1 MTRTRVFVI
10 TVVVGLAM
18 SAASLAGLAV
28 RRAQAQQPPAGA
40 PKAGDHGHKPG
51 DPEHG
56 HGAAPGAHGDHEHP
70 PIPAAYANAQIP
82 PGVWTDPKMIA
93 KGKEIFI
100 AKCAL
105 CHGEKGDGKGPGS
118 VNLPLKPADLTDGK
132 MVAEMAGNY
141 WVWRVSEGGLVE
153 PFKSKGS
160 AMPAWKGELSMND
173 RWAVIAYAHTLSGH
187 RGPPVA
193 SEHPELK
200 PKPKF
205 VNGEG
210 TVIALRPEKQQV
222 VLEHG
227 EIKGFME
234 AMTMGYKTSPI
245 SLMNNVKPG
254 DKVRFTIDTDARA
267 ITKIDKLKD

>member
-1 MTRTRVFVI
+1 MIRTRAL
-10 TVVVGLAM
+10 VVGTFAGLVV
-18 SAASLAGLAV
+18 SVSSLAGLTAGDA
-28 RRAQAQQPPAGA
+28 RAQQPPASA
-40 PKAGDHGHKPG
+40 QKADDHGHKPG
-51 DPEHG
+51 DHKHG
-56 HGAAPGAHGDHEHP
+56 SGGAHGDHEHP
-70 PIPAAYANAQIP
+70 PIPAAYANAHIP

-93 KGKEIFI
+93 KGQEIFT

-105 CHGEKGDGKGPGS
+105 CHGVKGDGKGPGS
-118 VNLPLKPADLTDGK
+118 VNLPLKPADLTEGK
-132 MVAEMAGNY
+132 MVAEMPGNY

-187 RGPPVA
+187 RGPHVA
-193 SEHPELK
+193 SEHPELR

-210 TVIALRPEKQQV
+210 TVIALRPEKQQI
-222 VLEHG
+222 VLEHS

-234 AMTMGYKTSPI
+234 AMTMGYKTSPV
-245 SLMNNVKPG
+245 SLMNSVKPG
-254 DKVRFTIDTDARA
+254 DKVRFTIDTEARA
-267 ITKIDKLKD
+267 ITKLDKLKD